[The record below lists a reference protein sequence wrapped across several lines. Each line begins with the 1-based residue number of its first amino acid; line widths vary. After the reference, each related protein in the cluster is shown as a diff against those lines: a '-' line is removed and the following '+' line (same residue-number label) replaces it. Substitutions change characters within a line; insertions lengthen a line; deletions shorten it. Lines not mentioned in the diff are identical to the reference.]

1 MKRSLILLVV
11 SVLFLGLG
19 CMVHYSVFNVTLET
33 PTPLPQ
39 SDPDSSLPVTIA
51 AENNNPTAMPTL
63 VENGDPFGELYFSI
77 VKPREY
83 APPATPPPGVD
94 ESTMRLARLPGSCV
108 VGLVACPAPEIVT
121 TPFDMKDVLT
131 TDSDSGALTW
141 SPDGR
146 YGLLVIHP
154 QDEITRGWT
163 TEEWEKFIK
172 TDLHDLEISSSSLF
186 LFDAEQDTWSE
197 LYRADRKFFY
207 SPRWSPDGQWIAFSV
222 ASSLLSFHPSKED
235 DGVYVVHPDGSG
247 LQRLGG
253 KGYILGWV
261 GKSILLLRYLN
272 SGSSVDFSHVIEKLN
287 IDGQLTPL
295 FESSR
300 LAHYVLAPDGS
311 SLLAADGATREGG
324 SPQKAVDL
332 LALDGSVIRS
342 FGTYS
347 NNSSAVVP
355 IVWSPDG
362 SQIAFANLR
371 RLYVAPRISQLDLSA
386 DTFGI
391 PPDTIEVYEAD
402 DKFISPEYVD
412 IQFSHDNKHLL
423 MQVYEGFPHFVVVS
437 LESGQSTPL
446 AIPHMDPFTAD
457 DNYLGDPAFF
467 SWRQ

>member
-172 TDLHDLEISSSSLF
+172 TDLTISKFRRPRFFFSMRNRIPGVSFIAPTGNSSIP
-186 LFDAEQDTWSE
+186 
-197 LYRADRKFFY
+197 RAGRLTGNG
-207 SPRWSPDGQWIAFSV
+207 SPSAWHRAYYPFILQKRMMAFTLSIPMAAACSDWEGRGISWV
-222 ASSLLSFHPSKED
+222 GLAKASSCCGTSIQVPLWIFRTLLK
-235 DGVYVVHPDGSG
+235 
-247 LQRLGG
+247 
-253 KGYILGWV
+253 
-261 GKSILLLRYLN
+261 N
-272 SGSSVDFSHVIEKLN
+272 
-287 IDGQLTPL
+287 
-295 FESSR
+295 
-300 LAHYVLAPDGS
+300 
-311 SLLAADGATREGG
+311 
-324 SPQKAVDL
+324 
-332 LALDGSVIRS
+332 
-342 FGTYS
+342 
-347 NNSSAVVP
+347 
-355 IVWSPDG
+355 
-362 SQIAFANLR
+362 
-371 RLYVAPRISQLDLSA
+371 
-386 DTFGI
+386 
-391 PPDTIEVYEAD
+391 
-402 DKFISPEYVD
+402 
-412 IQFSHDNKHLL
+412 
-423 MQVYEGFPHFVVVS
+423 
-437 LESGQSTPL
+437 
-446 AIPHMDPFTAD
+446 
-457 DNYLGDPAFF
+457 
-467 SWRQ
+467 